1 MKKVEILSPVGSP
14 KSLRSAVENGADAVY
29 FGVGK
34 FNARRRAEN
43 IDIEELRDTVE
54 YAHDNGVRVYITF
67 NILIKNH
74 ELPEFFDNISDAYS
88 RGIDG
93 IIIQHISFA
102 RMLKDAFP
110 DLRIHISTQAGIT
123 NTYYSDVLSGADRVT
138 LPREFSLARIR
149 DFVVKTGMDTE
160 VFVHGALCFC
170 YSGQCLFSSF
180 LGGRSGN
187 RGVCAQPCRRRYN
200 NSYLL
205 SAKDLCLAGRIPEI
219 IESGVS
225 ALKIEGRLRSPRYT
239 ALATRVYRLSVDSF
253 YAGNFCL
260 PERELK
266 ELALEFNREFT
277 EGYMFGAQEII
288 SSESPKNR
296 GVFLGVIG
304 VGTTLKLSEN
314 LSVGDGVGIWTKDGI
329 DGAVIKQIEK
339 CGKSVASADTGDTI
353 KLFIR
358 AEEGDRIYKTSSKKK
373 TQYAPVKPKPKI
385 IMPRRSRQRVLI
397 PTIENTESAG
407 MEILAK
413 VYSKEDVKGA
423 LNAGA
428 NSVFYSVFAPDFQE
442 TNALP
447 YIPRILSDSDAK
459 DAIRNLSSKKEALP
473 YLNLSTI
480 KKMDN
485 SESVLLGNMGL
496 ISVLSNT
503 HTVYLDYS
511 ANVFNDIDMAFVKL
525 YGAMP
530 IVSPELNLSEMLEFK
545 DKNFAVLV
553 HGRPVLMSTKYPLEE
568 SSLRD
573 DKGFVFP
580 VRREHNY
587 TQILNSLPLGLFND
601 ITKLRGINKFFF
613 DLSDGNVERIIRR
626 YKDVLNGKTVKKSA
640 RRKHTRGHFSRGVE

>member
-14 KSLRSAVENGADAVY
+14 KSLKSAVENGADAVY

-34 FNARRRAEN
+34 FNARRRASNFN
-43 IDIEELRDTVE
+43 IAELRDAVE
-54 YAHDNGVRVYITF
+54 YAHGNGISVYITF

-88 RGIDG
+88 LGIDG

-102 RMLKDAFP
+102 RLLKDAFP

-138 LPREFSLARIR
+138 LPREFSLAQIR
-149 DFVVKTGMDTE
+149 DFIVKTGMDTE

-260 PERELK
+260 PEQELK

-277 EGYMFGAQEII
+277 EGYMFGAQEMI

-296 GVFLGVIG
+296 GVFLGVIAA
-304 VGTTLKLSEN
+304 GTTLKLGEC

-329 DGAVIKQIEK
+329 DGAVIKRIEK
-339 CGKSVASADTGDTI
+339 GGKSVAYADTGDTI

-358 AEEGDRIYKTSSKKK
+358 VEEGDRIYKTSSKKK

-397 PTIENTESAG
+397 PTLENTESAG
-407 MEILAK
+407 MELLAK

-428 NSVFYSVFAPDFQE
+428 SSVFYSVFTPDFQE
-442 TNALP
+442 SNALP

-459 DAIRNLSSKKEALP
+459 DAIRKLK
-473 YLNLSTI
+473 
-480 KKMDN
+480 D

-511 ANVFNDIDMAFVKL
+511 ANVFNDIDMAFVKR
-525 YGAMP
+525 YRAVP

-553 HGRPVLMSTKYPLEE
+553 HGRPVLMTTKYPLEE

-601 ITKLRGINKFFF
+601 ITKLRGISKIFF
-613 DLSDGNVERIIRR
+613 DLSDGNAERIIRQ

>member
-1 MKKVEILSPVGSP
+1 VKKVEILSPVGSP
-14 KSLRSAVENGADAVY
+14 KSLKSAVENGADAVY

-34 FNARRRAEN
+34 FNARRRAAN
-43 IDIEELRDTVE
+43 IDIEELWGAVE
-54 YAHDNGVRVYITF
+54 YAHDNGVKVYITF

-88 RGIDG
+88 LSIDG

-102 RMLKDAFP
+102 RILKDAFP

-123 NTYYSDVLSGADRVT
+123 NTYYSDVISGADRVT
-138 LPREFSLARIR
+138 LPREFSLAQIK
-149 DFVVKTGMDTE
+149 DFIVKTGMDTE

-260 PERELK
+260 PKRELK

-277 EGYMFGAQEII
+277 EGYMFGAQEMI

-296 GVFLGVIG
+296 GVFLGVIAA
-304 VGTTLKLSEN
+304 GTTLKLSEN
-314 LSVGDGVGIWTKDGI
+314 LSIGDGVGIWTKDEI

-339 CGKSVASADTGDTI
+339 GGKSVASADTGDTI

-373 TQYAPVKPKPKI
+373 TLYAPVKPKPKI

-397 PTIENTESAG
+397 PTIEKTESAG

-442 TNALP
+442 SNALP

-459 DAIRNLSSKKEALP
+459 DAIRKLK
-473 YLNLSTI
+473 
-480 KKMDN
+480 D

-496 ISVLSNT
+496 ISVLSST

-511 ANVFNDIDMAFVKL
+511 ANVFNDIDMAFVKR
-525 YGAMP
+525 YRAVP

-573 DKGFVFP
+573 DKGFIFP

-587 TQILNSLPLGLFND
+587 TQILNSLPIGLFND
-601 ITKLRGINKFFF
+601 ITKLRGINKIFF
-613 DLSDGNVERIIRR
+613 DLSDGNAERIIRR